1 MFGRNSISRGIYK
14 TTFLLKSLM
23 EKLNFQKRSKS
34 PSAGKREPATIA
46 TIVSN
51 FKIEKNYDCN
61 ALISLIIDEPEFWP
75 QKKLSL
81 AFINYLR

>member
-1 MFGRNSISRGIYK
+1 
-14 TTFLLKSLM
+14 M

-34 PSAGKREPATIA
+34 SSAGKREPATTA

-81 AFINYLR
+81 AFINYLRWH